1 VSNNNI
7 INKKNNDHDYD
18 HNHRRRRRRTT
29 TTTSSAA
36 LPSSNVT
43 NVMGAS
49 AVPIWSQDVARIR
62 KTQIQK
68 VSKVPTA
75 ATPGT
80 QILGSVLPCALKS
93 NVQNHA
99 HSCQHPLVGRR
110 LGAQLRCEDEVRT
123 TRGDAV
129 SGADVDV
136 LVRLVG
142 GHA

>member
-1 VSNNNI
+1 
-7 INKKNNDHDYD
+7 
-18 HNHRRRRRRTT
+18 
-29 TTTSSAA
+29 
-36 LPSSNVT
+36 
-43 NVMGAS
+43 MGAS